1 MTEIIRRKILGK
13 LENLTKYLKYLSQ
26 IIKESETKKKFLT
39 DFHLFGTA
47 ERYLQLAC
55 QTVIDT
61 LDLIVIE
68 EDLEKPG
75 NRSEQISLIYNQR
88 IISEKMAS
96 ELDEIVK
103 FRNIIVHEY
112 GEIDK
117 EKVYKFLKEKIEI
130 FKLFR
135 KEILGWLKSNK
146 G

>member
-1 MTEIIRRKILGK
+1 MTEVIRRKILEK
-13 LENLTKYLKYLSQ
+13 LESLTQYLKYLSQ
-26 IIKESETKKKFLT
+26 ISQESKTKKEFLA

-47 ERYLQLAC
+47 ERYLQLSC

-61 LDLIVIE
+61 LDLIIIE

-75 NRSEQISLIYNQR
+75 NRAEQVSLIYNQG

-96 ELDEIVK
+96 HLDEIIK

-135 KEILGWLKSNK
+135 KEIIKWL
-146 G
+146 